1 MVRSMGR
8 RPGRSRPGGVTI
20 SDVAEAA
27 GVSRATVSRVVNERP
42 SVQPEIAE
50 RVRAVIVELG
60 YNPSRVAQ
68 SLSLGKT
75 QTVGVVVPD
84 LGNPTFQSILHGVNQ
99 AAATAGYRVL
109 VADSE
114 ESADEERALV
124 EDVRRRTDAVILCS
138 PRMRPSDLDAVLP
151 QIKPVVVVNR
161 DQPAHATRVVVDYA
175 GGISAMCRHLIS
187 LGHRRILHL
196 DGPVGSNAQ
205 AARALG
211 LATVAFE
218 HPEVSIQRVPCGST
232 IDAGYAA
239 YEAARGSGA
248 TAVIGFNDL
257 VALGLLGHAREEG
270 WRVPGGRVHRGLRR
284 HPVRALRDPGADD
297 HACRVRVGRR
307 GRVECAAEPAPRRR
321 RRRPALLHAGRGRPR
336 QHRARPGRLTA
347 AHPLA
352 VPAMS
357 DTPGTHGR

>member
-1 MVRSMGR
+1 
-8 RPGRSRPGGVTI
+8 
-20 SDVAEAA
+20 
-27 GVSRATVSRVVNERP
+27 VSRATVSRVVNERP

-270 WRVPGGRVHRGLRR
+270 WRVPEDVSIAGFDDIPFARFATPALTTMRVAFESVGEAAWNALQSQLRGAVDADLRSFTPVVVDR
-284 HPVRALRDPGADD
+284 DSTGPVRAG
-297 HACRVRVGRR
+297 
-307 GRVECAAEPAPRRR
+307 
-321 RRRPALLHAGRGRPR
+321 
-336 QHRARPGRLTA
+336 
-347 AHPLA
+347 
-352 VPAMS
+352 
-357 DTPGTHGR
+357 